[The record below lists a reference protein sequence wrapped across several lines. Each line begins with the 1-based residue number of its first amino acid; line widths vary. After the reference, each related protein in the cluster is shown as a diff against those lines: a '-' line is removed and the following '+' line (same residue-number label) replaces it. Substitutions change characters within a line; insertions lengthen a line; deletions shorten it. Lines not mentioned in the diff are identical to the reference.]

1 MRAQVVICLLLASVA
16 LTGSLSEP
24 IDNRQEEFDHVLATT
39 ITVDSTNLRFSPPDV
54 TISEGDTVRFLWSG
68 ELLPHNAV
76 ESEGVF
82 DSGEPSRN
90 VDYIFTFELG
100 MNGTYEYVCEPHEDM
115 GMVGTI
121 VVEATNNT
129 EEEIPEPVEEE
140 TDDQRSLPAPF
151 FAGIVSLVMASLIV
165 ELRLSRQGEE
175 DE

>member
-1 MRAQVVICLLLASVA
+1 
-16 LTGSLSEP
+16 
-24 IDNRQEEFDHVLATT
+24 
-39 ITVDSTNLRFSPPDV
+39 
-54 TISEGDTVRFLWSG
+54 
-68 ELLPHNAV
+68 
-76 ESEGVF
+76 
-82 DSGEPSRN
+82 
-90 VDYIFTFELG
+90 

-165 ELRLSRQGEE
+165 ELRLSRQGEQ

>member
-24 IDNRQEEFDHVLATT
+24 IANRQEEFDHVLATT